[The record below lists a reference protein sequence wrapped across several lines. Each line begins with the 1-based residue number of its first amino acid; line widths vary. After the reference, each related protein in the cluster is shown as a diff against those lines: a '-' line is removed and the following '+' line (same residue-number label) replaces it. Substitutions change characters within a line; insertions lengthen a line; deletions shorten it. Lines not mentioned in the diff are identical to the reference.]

1 MSNLLLINRLYN
13 VSDREIR
20 EWIESRGIG
29 TKSIRVVRDL
39 VTGASPSF
47 GHVELKSSTALKE
60 AIFLLDGNEC
70 VIRPSGNRRSRLRIV
85 TALLRRR
92 SCLCFI
98 APTIASAE

>member
-1 MSNLLLINRLYN
+1 MSNLLLINVPYD

-39 VTGASPSF
+39 VIGASPSF

-60 AIFLLDGNEC
+60 AIFLLDGKRMRNQT
-70 VIRPSGNRRSRLRIV
+70 IRAKEDP
-85 TALLRRR
+85 A
-92 SCLCFI
+92 F
-98 APTIASAE
+98 A

>member
-1 MSNLLLINRLYN
+1 MSNLLLINVPYN

-47 GHVELKSSTALKE
+47 GHVELRGSTALKE
-60 AIFLLDGNEC
+60 AIFLLDGKRMRNQT
-70 VIRPSGNRRSRLRIV
+70 IRAKEDP
-85 TALLRRR
+85 A
-92 SCLCFI
+92 F
-98 APTIASAE
+98 AS